1 MTEEFEALE
10 DWVSFERELA
20 KALEGCQGLTDLCEG
35 LDDTAAELLGARH
48 E

>member
-1 MTEEFEALE
+1 MTDEEHV
-10 DWVSFERELA
+10 DWVLSFERELS
-20 KALEGCQGLTDLCEG
+20 KQLEDCQGLPDLCDG